1 MDAWIPITLMAAAA
15 QTVRFMLQKHLNTT
29 RLSTAGATFARF
41 VYSAPLVA
49 ILILFYAGL
58 SGQALPDTSGVFWT
72 YAVIGGTTQVLA
84 TLCVVALFQQ
94 RNFAVGITFKK
105 TEVLQTA
112 IVGFVLLGE
121 AVSLWGGLAL
131 IVGFVAVLI
140 LSGGGAKSG
149 ADQQTGLRS
158 KAVGLGLLSGV
169 FFAFSAVTYRGA
181 SLSLES
187 GDVALRAGFTL
198 MVVTALQT
206 AGMAIWF
213 ALKDRPQV
221 VEVFRAWRVAGLVG
235 LASMVGSF
243 CWFTAFTLQNAAYVN
258 ALGQVELIFSMAAS
272 VLFFREKISARELF
286 GILLLLVS
294 ILILGFVTLS

>member
-1 MDAWIPITLMAAAA
+1 MEAWIPITLLAAAA

-49 ILILFYAGL
+49 ALILLYAGI
-58 SGQALPDTSGVFWT
+58 SGQALPGTSVRFWT
-72 YAVIGGTTQVLA
+72 YAAIGGTTQVLA

-121 AVSLWGGLAL
+121 AVSLWGALAL
-131 IVGFVAVLI
+131 IVGFVAVLV
-140 LSGGGAKSG
+140 LSGGGAKSDAG
-149 ADQQTGLRS
+149 KPFGLRN
-158 KAVGLGLLSGV
+158 KAAGLGLLSGV

-181 SLSLES
+181 SLSLDS

-206 AGMAIWF
+206 GGMAIWF
-213 ALKDRPQV
+213 ALRDRAQV
-221 VEVFRAWRVAGLVG
+221 AEVFRAWRVAGMVG

-272 VLFFREKISARELF
+272 VLFFREKISGRELF